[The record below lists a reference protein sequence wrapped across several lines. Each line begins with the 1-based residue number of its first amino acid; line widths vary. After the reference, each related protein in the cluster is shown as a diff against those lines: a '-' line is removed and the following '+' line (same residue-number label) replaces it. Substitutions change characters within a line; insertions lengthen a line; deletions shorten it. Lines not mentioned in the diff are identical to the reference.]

1 MASLFASDTPPE
13 TAPATDRRMG
23 VLLPLPLIGAYDY
36 LVPRGMDL
44 AAGDFVEVPLGSRSV
59 LGVVWGEAKDDVPRN
74 KLKQIEAKIE
84 MAPLPEI
91 SRRFIDWV
99 ATYCLS
105 APGAVLKMAM
115 SVSDAFKPERSLKAY
130 AIGDPESGHVTAAR
144 QRVLNALSDVPSM
157 LPGELARAAGV
168 TSGVLAKMA
177 ELGQLRVVAQPLPK
191 PFGQPDPD
199 LSGHARRLTFQALG
213 RSAWRDSSKAF
224 DMGTVPFACP
234 SGEDRPSSALHWVSP
249 PCQRPELPHDDAQV
263 SSDGSRL
270 WLDPRRLGEALA
282 HP

>member
-1 MASLFASDTPPE
+1 
-13 TAPATDRRMG
+13 MG

-36 LVPRGMDL
+36 LVPEGMEVI
-44 AAGDFVEVPLGSRSV
+44 AGDFVEVPLGSRSV

-115 SVSDAFKPERSLKAY
+115 SVSDAFRPERSLKAY
-130 AIGDPESGHVTAAR
+130 AVGDPESGHVTAAR
-144 QRVLNALSDVPSM
+144 QRVLNALSEVPSM

-168 TSGVLAKMA
+168 TGGVLGKMA
-177 ELGQLRVVAQPLPK
+177 ELGQLRVVAQPLAK
-191 PFGQPDPD
+191 PFGQADADMPGPQ
-199 LSGHARRLTFQALG
+199 LSPAQHAAADELILSHAGVTLLDGVTGSGKTEVYFGCRRSRSPRNGWNDSPNASARRRA
-213 RSAWRDSSKAF
+213 S
-224 DMGTVPFACP
+224 GT
-234 SGEDRPSSALHWVSP
+234 RNSP
-249 PCQRPELPHDDAQV
+249 DWSVA
-263 SSDGSRL
+263 
-270 WLDPRRLGEALA
+270 
-282 HP
+282 